1 MPRSLPDDLMDLLS
15 AVRSGKIIE
24 LHDDREVAYS
34 TKELKTIIQQLNN
47 RMISASPRT
56 ITRPLNAILQMLL
69 GESLLLPS
77 KIQRNLTLGDLKYQ
91 APEGNRPPLLIF
103 RFKESSTGDYRH
115 VACARHKSPLLCL
128 VGALA
133 LNFWFRFDFPGGPL
147 AGVLR
152 PSFLNPGSFSKVKLQ
167 YSNSSN
173 QMNNISADYQHELIG
188 DALESIGKGIKRR
201 NRPANSDN
209 FHIKQLEWTSDA
221 SLENLSLRFI
231 KLMAGFEGSETYLI
245 QREQIIP
252 PESLQRKIFPWLE
265 AEVVLFNQQGVDSRD
280 SFGSTF
286 FSIMLQFRIIVL
298 QDLAHISQL
307 APKSILSRHSIN
319 QDPEF
324 LQFKKK
330 FNSIN
335 RIEKLAKNNAGSAVR
350 EVEHGPPS
358 RDTNLLILLYASDT
372 LKIAQKLR
380 EGVKTLNSELDC
392 FSAQS
397 EGLKSQLD
405 KLAQNV
411 ENLACVNRVAFT
423 EIKRLM
429 YETHL
434 NTLASEANPHAINM
448 LSLEVQQFAPPP
460 HQVPVLPH
468 FQSSGANEAQHQE
481 LYYTR
486 REESRKKTA
495 SVPFQFRGINGFI
508 STVPQLIQNWYYSVG
523 DNLSVIEKE
532 KRFGNKWRLDE
543 GTRQKFFKRKRVIRF
558 IHKLRR
564 LHSFSLNQA
573 GTLLE
578 CYRRECDLTIPQL
591 QLFCNPS
598 ESELMEE
605 VVKLAKDLNRDERLQ
620 KYGLN
625 FNVSCP

>member
-1 MPRSLPDDLMDLLS
+1 MPQSLPDDLMDLMS

-69 GESLLLPS
+69 SESLLLPS

-91 APEGNRPPLLIF
+91 APEGNRPPLFIF
-103 RFKESSTGDYRH
+103 RFKESSTGNYRH
-115 VACARHKSPLLCL
+115 VAFARHKSPLLCL

-152 PSFLNPGSFSKVKLQ
+152 PSFLSPGSFSKVKLQ
-167 YSNSSN
+167 YSNNSN

-188 DALESIGKGIKRR
+188 DALESIGKAIKKR

-231 KLMAGFEGSETYLI
+231 KLMAGFEGSEAYLI

-265 AEVVLFNQQGVDSRD
+265 AEVVLFNQQGGDSRD

-298 QDLAHISQL
+298 QDLAHLSQL

-335 RIEKLAKNNAGSAVR
+335 RIEKAAKNDAVSAAR
-350 EVEHGPPS
+350 EVDHRPPS
-358 RDTNLLILLYASDT
+358 RDTHLLILLYASDT

-380 EGVKTLNSELDC
+380 EEVKTLSSELD
-392 FSAQS
+392 FLSAQS
-397 EGLKSQLD
+397 EGRKSQLD

-429 YETHL
+429 LEIHL
-434 NTLASEANPHAINM
+434 NTLASGANPHAMNM

-460 HQVPVLPH
+460 HPAPH
-468 FQSSGANEAQHQE
+468 FQSPGANEAQHQE

-486 REESRKKTA
+486 TEERRKKTA

-508 STVPQLIQNWYYSVG
+508 STVPQLIQTWYNSVG
-523 DNLSVIEKE
+523 DNLSVNEKE

-543 GTRQKFFKRKRVIRF
+543 GTRQKFFKRKRVIKF

-564 LHSFSLNQA
+564 LHGFSLNQA

-598 ESELMEE
+598 ESELMEG
-605 VVKLAKDLNRDERLQ
+605 VVKLAKDVNRDERLQ

-625 FNVSCP
+625 FNTSCL